1 MRIAIISDIHGNL
14 PALEAVLCDLVQV
27 RPDRVYV
34 NGDVVNR
41 GPQSKECL
49 DRVRALGWP
58 VVFGNHEEYVLKC
71 RLGAP
76 GEDWTS
82 PFWLPVRHLAE
93 DELTADDIAFLK
105 TLPRSRLIALPG
117 LPAIRLVHGSL
128 RALNE
133 GLGFWMTDDELL
145 AAVASAPEPVV
156 IGAHTHRTYQRQ
168 VSGRWVLNSG
178 AVGAPYNGDPAAQYL
193 LLTGRDGAW
202 QAMFRAVPYDR
213 APVYAAWA
221 RSGFLEVSVA
231 ARLMQYELQTATYH
245 FGPFFDFCAAHGYDS
260 NDAAAFEQYVFISRD
275 VVPGRSLHDDPR
287 HGRTS
292 WGG

>member
-1 MRIAIISDIHGNL
+1 MTRIAVLSDIHGNL
-14 PALEAVLCDLVQV
+14 PALEAVLRDLEQV

-49 DRVRALGWP
+49 DRVRTLGWP

-71 RLGAP
+71 RYGAP
-76 GEDWTS
+76 GEDWAS
-82 PFWLPVRHLAE
+82 PFWLSVHRLAE
-93 DELTADDIAFLK
+93 DELSADDISFLEA
-105 TLPRSRLIALPG
+105 LPHFRVIKLPG

-133 GLGFWMTDDELL
+133 GLGFWMTDEEML
-145 AAVASAPEPVV
+145 AAVDGAPEPVV
-156 IGAHTHRTYQRQ
+156 VGGHTHRTYQRWL
-168 VSGRWVLNSG
+168 GRRWVLNSG

-193 LLTGRDGAW
+193 LLAGRDGAW
-202 QAMFRAVPYDR
+202 EAEFRAVPYDR

-221 RSGFLEVSVA
+221 RTGYLEVSVA

-245 FGPFFDFCAAHGYDS
+245 FGPYFDFCAAHGYDS
-260 NDAAAFEQYVFISRD
+260 NDDAAFEQYALISRD
-275 VVPGRSLHDDPR
+275 VPPGRSPHGDPR
-287 HGRTS
+287 HDGLS
-292 WGG
+292 